1 MLNPFFLNGSRT
13 EQGLMQDLI
22 NESIRMYGVDVYYL
36 PRQYA
41 TEKTVIK
48 EVIES
53 KFSKAY
59 PLEAYVN
66 SYEGYEGQGTIL
78 SKFGIQEL
86 DDLSLIISQERFSSY
101 IAPLIKNVTDIKLST
116 RPREGDLI
124 YFPLGDKLFEIKYIE
139 HEQPFYQLRKNYVY
153 ELKCE
158 LFRYQDEIID
168 TSINFIDDNT
178 QDVGYSQVLT
188 LVGIGSTANA
198 ITNIVNGGIRYV
210 EVYNR
215 GSGYKEAPRFK
226 FSSSPESGGTAV
238 GIASMIDGIVDLCEP
253 NSSLLR
259 VQGIEL
265 SNPGY
270 GYTVAPKVVFVGGAG
285 KGAKAKAYIGDGV
298 VGIITV
304 TSGGQNYLYTP
315 SVNFTPA
322 PPDGETPYATAKIQN
337 GAVTEIRIIN
347 AGFGYTLTPTIT
359 IGDPIMIGSGTYRLR
374 EKVQGSIS
382 GVTAVVKSWNII
394 SKKLEVS
401 SMTGRFENGEIIL
414 GLESGAEYAV
424 SIASSI
430 TTPGNKT
437 DKLINDIYET
447 NDAYAQNKQ
456 IQIDANNII
465 DFSEGNPF
473 GIV

>member
-13 EQGLMQDLI
+13 EQGLMQDLV

-36 PRQYA
+36 PRQYV

-86 DDLSLIISQERFSSY
+86 DDLSLIISQERFDSY
-101 IAPLIKNVTDIKLST
+101 ISPLMKNLSDIKLST

-124 YFPLGDKLFEIKYIE
+124 YFPLGDKLFEIKYVE

-168 TSINFIDDNT
+168 TSIDFIDDNT
-178 QDVGYSQVLT
+178 QDTGYSQVLT
-188 LVGIGSTANA
+188 LVGVGSTASA
-198 ITNIVNGGIRYV
+198 ITNIVNGGVRYV
-210 EVYNR
+210 EVTNR
-215 GSGYKEAPRFK
+215 GSGYKFPPEVK
-226 FSSSPESGGTAV
+226 FSASPESGGTAV
-238 GIASMIDGIVDLCEP
+238 GIASMIGGIVDLCEP
-253 NSSLLR
+253 SDSLLR
-259 VQGIEL
+259 VQSVEL

-270 GYTVAPKVVFVGGAG
+270 GYTVAPKVIFVGGDG
-285 KGAKAKAYIGDGV
+285 KGAKAKAYIGNGII
-298 VGIITV
+298 GIITV

-315 SVNFTPA
+315 SVSFTPA
-322 PPDGETPYATAKIQN
+322 PPGGQTPSATARIEN

-359 IGDPIMIGSGTYRLR
+359 IGNPIMIGSGTYRLR

-382 GVTAVVKSWNII
+382 GATAIVKSWNIV
-394 SKKLEVS
+394 SKKLEIS

-414 GLESGAEYAV
+414 GLESGAQYAV
-424 SIASSI
+424 NIASAIS
-430 TTPGNKT
+430 TPGGKT
-437 DKLINDIYET
+437 DKLINDIYDT
-447 NDAYAQNKQ
+447 NDAYSQNKQ
-456 IQIDANNII
+456 IQKDANEII